1 MLTNAN
7 TATTSVAPQGFARRS
22 LLGIVMIAAARLS
35 RSALAE
41 TAPADAISTIE
52 HFNGALLAAMKSGM
66 RTDFSRRFQA
76 LAPEIDRAFDLA
88 VVLSV
93 SVGPS
98 WANFSPNQQTR
109 LLEAFRR
116 YMVAS
121 YVANFDSYTGQ
132 NFTVSTKTRSLGVDR
147 VVVESRI
154 AQASG
159 DETELDYVMKQTPSG
174 WKVVDVLAAGSIS
187 RVAVQRSD
195 FRRILSNGGGGALL
209 ASLQRKT
216 SDLSGGALVWRL
228 SGRSLQ

>member
-22 LLGIVMIAAARLS
+22 LLGMVMIAAAPLS
-35 RSALAE
+35 RGALAE

-76 LAPEIDRAFDLA
+76 LAPEIDRVFDLA

-98 WANFSPNQQTR
+98 WASLSPNQQAR

-116 YMVAS
+116 YTVAS

-154 AQASG
+154 AQISG
-159 DETELDYVMKQTPSG
+159 NETELDYVMKQTPSG
-174 WKVVDVLAAGSIS
+174 WKVIDVLAAGSIS

-195 FRRILSNGGGGALL
+195 FRRILFNGGDDALL

-216 SDLSGGALVWRL
+216 SDLSGGALV
-228 SGRSLQ
+228 

>member
-1 MLTNAN
+1 MFTNAN
-7 TATTSVAPQGFARRS
+7 TATVSVAPSGFARRS
-22 LLGIVMIAAARLS
+22 LLGMVMIAAAPLS
-35 RSALAE
+35 RRALAE

-52 HFNGALLAAMKSGM
+52 RFNGALLAAMKSGM

-98 WANFSPNQQTR
+98 WANFSPNQQAR

-116 YMVAS
+116 YTVAS

-132 NFTVSTKTRSLGVDR
+132 NFTVSTKTRSLDVDR

-154 AQASG
+154 AQISG
-159 DETELDYVMKQTPSG
+159 NETELDYVMKQTPSG
-174 WKVVDVLAAGSIS
+174 WKVIDVLAAGSIS
-187 RVAVQRSD
+187 RVAARWCANRPEVARQQERHL
-195 FRRILSNGGGGALL
+195 R
-209 ASLQRKT
+209 LQ
-216 SDLSGGALVWRL
+216 SV
-228 SGRSLQ
+228 

>member
-7 TATTSVAPQGFARRS
+7 TATASVAPQGFARRS
-22 LLGIVMIAAARLS
+22 LLGMVMIAAAPLS
-35 RSALAE
+35 RRALAE

-154 AQASG
+154 AQISG

-195 FRRILSNGGGGALL
+195 FRHNLSSGGDALL

-228 SGRSLQ
+228 SGGSLQ